1 MPTLVERSASS
12 LESATTEL
20 VAADAAELLYG
31 HAKGGIAIT
40 AMAAAVLAIALDSP
54 ARHTTLMVWCFAMT
68 MILVLRTWDVV
79 RWHHTPPARRPPGP
93 VAVRRFSVGSLLT
106 AGLWVLLPLLFF
118 LDAGDLT
125 QAAIATV
132 LAGMAGGSITVLAPA
147 RLTALAYCA
156 ALLLPVSSLLVIEGG
171 REHVFLGM
179 LGFAFFLVMA
189 VSSKVTHGA
198 ILSAS
203 RLNRANQALLS
214 EMQLER
220 ARTEDANRGLRDAKT
235 ALIEA
240 NLSLEDRIHARTE
253 ALQREMRDK
262 ERYAGQLAELASRDP
277 LTGLHNR
284 TMLVARMHGLI
295 EQAKSDDSPLA
306 VVFIDLDQFKEVNDV
321 QGHFVGDQVLRA
333 VAGRLAEGLP
343 TGTELARWGGDEFVA
358 VIRGLS
364 QTLGTEAIG
373 RSIRT
378 HLARPIELGGDAIR
392 IDASIGVAY
401 FPDHGTTPEDL
412 IRSADVAMYA
422 AKSGGER
429 HAKVFDPAL
438 AIALRERHLLGQALR
453 DAVAHRR
460 LDLVYQPIVSSI
472 DGTCAGMEAL
482 VRWDAPDRESVG
494 PSEFIPIAERTG
506 TILPLGRWVL
516 KQACLAAAAWNE
528 GPPLPMSVNASVAQL
543 LSGTFVEDV
552 ASALDQSGLSGE
564 RLHIE
569 VTESLFAGD
578 RQRVAAVLA
587 GLRALGV
594 RITID
599 DFGTGFS
606 SLSYLSTLPVDI
618 IKIDRAFVCDIERS
632 ARSIVEA
639 IVSMARSLHFEI
651 IAEGVET
658 AVQRNILESLGVRRH
673 QGFHFAR
680 PMSFDDATRW
690 LAHHR
695 PVPGGGAGGLD
706 WAPLH

>member
-12 LESATTEL
+12 LQNAATEM

-40 AMAAAVLAIALDSP
+40 AMAATVLAIALDSP
-54 ARHTTLMVWCFAMT
+54 ARHTTLMIWCLAMA
-68 MILVLRTWDVV
+68 LVLMARTWDVV
-79 RWHHTPPARRPPGP
+79 RWHHTPPGRRPPGP
-93 VAVRRFSVGSLLT
+93 ASVRRFSAGSLLT
-106 AGLWVLLPLLFF
+106 ATLWILLPLLFF
-118 LDAGDLT
+118 LDSDDLT

-132 LAGMAGGSITVLAPA
+132 LAWMAGGSITVLAPA
-147 RLTALAYCA
+147 RFTALAYCA
-156 ALLLPVSSLLVIEGG
+156 ALLLPVSSLLIVEGG
-171 REHVFLGM
+171 REHVSLGM
-179 LGFAFFLVMA
+179 LGYAFFLVMT
-189 VSSKVTHGA
+189 VSSKVTHRA

-203 RLNRANQALLS
+203 RLNRANQALLA

-262 ERYAGQLAELASRDP
+262 ERYAGQLAELAARDP

-284 TMLVARMHGLI
+284 TTLVERMHGLI
-295 EQAKSDDSPLA
+295 GQATSDGQALA
-306 VVFIDLDQFKEVNDV
+306 VMFIDLDQFKEVNDV
-321 QGHFVGDQVLRA
+321 QGHFVGDQVLRT
-333 VAGRLAEGLP
+333 VAERLAEGLP
-343 TGTELARWGGDEFVA
+343 AGTELARWGGDEFVA
-358 VIRGLS
+358 VMRGQS
-364 QTLGTEAIG
+364 QTLGAKAIG
-373 RSIRT
+373 QSIRA
-378 HLARPIELGGDAIR
+378 HLARPIELGGDSVR
-392 IDASIGVAY
+392 IDASIGLAY
-401 FPDHGTTPEDL
+401 FPDHGATPEDL

-422 AKSGGER
+422 AKSGGEH
-429 HAKVFDPAL
+429 HAKVFDPSL
-438 AIALRERHLLGQALR
+438 AVALRERHMLGQALR

-460 LDLVYQPIVSSI
+460 LDLVYQPIVSST
-472 DGTCAGMEAL
+472 DGSCAGMEAL
-482 VRWDAPDRESVG
+482 VRWDPPDRHAVG
-494 PSEFIPIAERTG
+494 PAEFIPIAERTG

-516 KQACLAAAAWNE
+516 TEACLAAAAWNE
-528 GPPLPMSVNASVAQL
+528 GAPVPMSVNASVAQL
-543 LSGTFVEDV
+543 LCGTFVEDV
-552 ASALDQSGLSGE
+552 AAALDRSGLGGE
-564 RLHIE
+564 RLHVE
-569 VTESLFAGD
+569 VTETLFAGD
-578 RQRVAAVLA
+578 RARVAAVLS

-658 AVQRNILESLGVRRH
+658 TVQRNILESLGVRRH
-673 QGFHFAR
+673 QGFLFAR
-680 PMSFDDATRW
+680 PMNFAEATRW
-690 LAHHR
+690 LADHR
-695 PVPGGGAGGLD
+695 PVPGGVGAGLD